1 VNDATPTL
9 VADGRRALLSR
20 LMVAAMRFARSPIF
34 VAMNERERRALRD
47 PRVFTIAPGAPFLD
61 TLARALLDGRL
72 VPGFPHP
79 DQPEALARAVI
90 YLPTQRAARALATRL
105 SELIS
110 GDAALLPRIVPLGEA
125 DDAELELAAGLLE
138 HADPQ
143 ALIAPPIA
151 PLERR
156 LLLAGLIQTFA
167 RSLAQE
173 RLREE
178 VRSDATR
185 DFLIPTSAA
194 DAVAIAA
201 DLEAL
206 MDDFTF
212 EDVPVARLA
221 DLVDGEYS
229 QYFDFTLRFL
239 RIATE
244 MWPAILKERQAS
256 DPAER
261 RSKLID
267 AQAALFRRQTPPGP
281 VIAAGS
287 TGSIPSTA
295 RLLGAIARLENG
307 AVVLPGIDRD
317 LDDESFAQIGW
328 IGGAQAGSEARDPGS
343 GHPQAMMARLV
354 AEELAVSRE
363 AIVELAPHE
372 AETPGNPRARF
383 FSEAM
388 RPAETTDRWSALETR
403 ARTDLALAG
412 TERITLV
419 EANDEREEALCI
431 AIALREALEVPE
443 KTAALITPDRGL
455 AARVCAELG
464 RWGVRSADS
473 AGTPLG
479 QSPAG
484 RLARLAADAAL
495 AGFDPPSCLA
505 LIAHPHLR
513 LGLTREAMRRAAN
526 ALEIGV
532 LRGPPAA
539 PGLDGLEA
547 ALARRRGEVEG
558 KDGWRLPRPV
568 KRLTAQDWEA
578 AADLISRLREAF
590 AGFPAPDARGDDPL
604 ALTAIA
610 AHHRA
615 VVEELLRL
623 PDDADTLSAD
633 DEAADALA
641 DWRAEPS
648 YDGLFALFDEC
659 GAQTQGA
666 LRGSFADYPAFFASL
681 AAQRVVRPDLRDV
694 HRRVKILGP
703 LEARLIAIDRVVL
716 GGLDEGVWPPA
727 PQTDAFLNRPMRSL
741 IGLLP
746 PERRI
751 GQSAHDFVQAACGE
765 EVIITRAKKRN
776 GAPTVPSRFVQ
787 RMKAFAGEELFREIT
802 ERGARLRYLARHAD
816 TDAPAPPLARPNP
829 RPDPGK
835 FPRKLSVTRIETLL
849 RDPYAI
855 FAQYVLGLDPLP
867 DLAAA
872 PGPSER
878 GTLVHALAEL
888 FVREYEEA
896 LPPNR
901 ETARATMQAI
911 LDAELAPYAAEF
923 PDIHAD
929 WLPRLTRIAMAL
941 VDWEYARRDALAR
954 VHVEL
959 KGEMEI
965 PLGGDTFTLSAR
977 ADRIEQRR
985 DGGVTA
991 LDFKSGKPPSAREIG
1006 VGFSPQLTLE
1016 AAILMRGGFKEIGPV
1031 GETPELVYVRASG
1044 GREALTET
1052 IVKPDRNDARAMPE
1066 IIEDHV
1072 ARLRGL
1078 VARFIKGELGY
1089 MSRPYPQF
1097 ARKYNDYDHLARVAE
1112 WSASG
1117 GGGGGEGEGA

>member
-1 VNDATPTL
+1 MQV
-9 VADGRRALLSR
+9 R
-20 LMVAAMRFARSPIF
+20 RFAKAMADR
-34 VAMNERERRALRD
+34 VAENEESWALRD
-47 PRVFTIAPGAPFLD
+47 PRVFTIAPGVPFLD

-72 VPGFPHP
+72 VPGFPEP
-79 DQPEALARAVI
+79 DRPDALARATI

-105 SELIS
+105 SQLLE

-125 DDAELELAAGLLE
+125 DDAELELAAGLLA
-138 HADPQ
+138 HADPE

-156 LLLAGLIQTFA
+156 LLLAGLIQAFA
-167 RSLAQE
+167 RSLAQGKNGDT
-173 RLREE
+173 

-194 DAVAIAA
+194 DAVALAA

-307 AVVLPGIDRD
+307 ALVLPGIDLD

-328 IGGAQAGSEARDPGS
+328 IGGAEAGEGGGGSPRDPGS
-343 GHPQAMMARLV
+343 GHPQAMMARLL
-354 AEELAVSRE
+354 AEELAIPRG
-363 AIVELAPHE
+363 AIMELAPHD
-372 AETPGNPRARF
+372 ADTPGNARARF

-412 TERITLV
+412 TQRITLV

-431 AIALREALEVPE
+431 AIALREALEEPE

-473 AGTPLG
+473 AGTPLA

-495 AGFDPPSCLA
+495 AGFDPLSCLA

-513 LGLTREAMRRAAN
+513 LGLSREAMRRAAS

-539 PGLDGLEA
+539 PGLDGLA
-547 ALARRRGEVEG
+547 TALARRREAVEG
-558 KDGWRLPRPV
+558 KEGWKAPRPV
-568 KRLTAQDWEA
+568 KRLTAQDWDA
-578 AADLISRLREAF
+578 AADLIARLRDAF
-590 AGFPAPDARGDDPL
+590 ADFLPDATPREASLTSL
-604 ALTAIA
+604 AGA
-610 AHHRA
+610 HRA
-615 VVEELLRL
+615 TVEALLRL
-623 PDDADTLSAD
+623 PEEVPDDVAFEVQDDADSVT
-633 DEAADALA
+633 

-648 YDGLFALFDEC
+648 YDSLFALFDEC
-659 GAQTQGA
+659 AAQDGGDAAGASVKG
-666 LRGSFADYPAFFASL
+666 GFADYPAFFASL

-703 LEARLIAIDRVVL
+703 LEARLIAVDRVVL

-751 GQSAHDFVQAACGE
+751 GQSAHDFVQAACGA
-765 EVIITRAKKRN
+765 EVIITRAGKRN

-787 RMKAFAGEELFREIT
+787 RMKAFAGEALFAEIA

-816 TDAPAPPLARPNP
+816 TDAPAKPLARPDP
-829 RPDPGK
+829 RPDPK
-835 FPRKLSVTRIETLL
+835 TFPDQLSVTRIETLL

-872 PGPSER
+872 PGPAER
-878 GTLVHALAEL
+878 GTLVHALAEH
-888 FVREYEEA
+888 FVEAYPDA
-896 LPPNR
+896 LPPDR

-911 LDAELAPYAAEF
+911 LDAQLAPYAQEF

-929 WLPRLTRIAMAL
+929 WLPRLTRIGMAL
-941 VDWEYARRDALAR
+941 VDWEYQRRDGLAR

-959 KGEMEI
+959 RGAMEI
-965 PLGGDTFTLSAR
+965 PFGSRTFRLTAR

-991 LDFKSGKPPSAREIG
+991 LDFKSGKPPSAKEIS

-1016 AAILMRGGFKEIGPV
+1016 AAMLMHGGFKEIGPV
-1031 GETPELVYVRASG
+1031 GETPELVYVRTSG
-1044 GREALTET
+1044 GREALSET
-1052 IVKPDRNDARAMPE
+1052 LVKPYKDDARAMPE
-1066 IIEDHV
+1066 IIADHL

-1097 ARKYNDYDHLARVAE
+1097 AKAYNDYDHLARVRE
-1112 WSASG
+1112 WSVSG
-1117 GGGGGEGEGA
+1117 GGGSDGGEA

>member
-1 VNDATPTL
+1 
-9 VADGRRALLSR
+9 
-20 LMVAAMRFARSPIF
+20 
-34 VAMNERERRALRD
+34 LRD

-72 VPGFPHP
+72 VPGFPGP
-79 DQPEALARAVI
+79 GAPEALARAVI

-105 SELIS
+105 SELVS

-156 LLLAGLIQTFA
+156 LLLAGLIQAFA
-167 RSLAQE
+167 RSLA
-173 RLREE
+173 LE
-178 VRSDATR
+178 VRSEATR

-194 DAVAIAA
+194 DAVALAA

-307 AVVLPGIDRD
+307 ALVLPGIDLD
-317 LDDESFAQIGW
+317 LDDESFDRIGR
-328 IGGAQAGSEARDPGS
+328 IGDDAGDGGALDSGS
-343 GHPQAMMARLV
+343 GHPQAMMARLLR
-354 AEELAVSRE
+354 EGLAIPRE
-363 AIVELAPHE
+363 AIIELAPR
-372 AETPGNPRARF
+372 AADAPARF
-383 FSEAM
+383 FSQVM
-388 RPAETTDRWSALETR
+388 RPAETTDRWSMIPDAER
-403 ARTDLALAG
+403 RALAQAG
-412 TERITLV
+412 LSGITLV

-431 AIALREALEVPE
+431 AIALREALEEPE

-473 AGTPLG
+473 AGTSLA

-513 LGLTREAMRRAAN
+513 LGLPVEDLRRAVS

-539 PGLDGLEA
+539 AGLDGLA
-547 ALARRRGEVEG
+547 TALARRQAEAAG
-558 KDGWRLPRPV
+558 DAGWKLPRPV
-568 KRLTAQDWEA
+568 RRLTERDWDA
-578 AADLISRLREAF
+578 AADLIARLRAAF
-590 AGFPAPDARGDDPL
+590 AKFPQDMEAGDHAL
-604 ALTAIA
+604 SLTALA
-610 AHHRA
+610 ARHRET
-615 VVEELLRL
+615 VDELLRL
-623 PDDADTLSAD
+623 PEDAQDDGTEESDTADT
-633 DEAADALA
+633 LA

-648 YDGLFALFDEC
+648 YDSLFALFDDC
-659 GAQTQGA
+659 AAQAEGPLQ
-666 LRGSFADYPAFFASL
+666 GSFADYPAFFAGL

-765 EVIITRAKKRN
+765 DVIITRARKRN

-787 RMKAFAGEELFREIT
+787 RMKAFAGEDLFREAG

-816 TDAPAPPLARPNP
+816 TDAPATPLARPDP
-829 RPDPGK
+829 RPDPAL

-878 GTLVHALAEL
+878 GTLVHALAER
-888 FVREYEEA
+888 FVRKYPDT
-896 LPPNR
+896 LPPDR
-901 ETARATMQAI
+901 ETARAVMQAI
-911 LDAELAPYAAEF
+911 LDEELAPYRSEF

-929 WLPRLTRIAMAL
+929 WLPRLSRIAMAL
-941 VDWEYARRDALAR
+941 VDWEYARRKALAR
-954 VHVEL
+954 IHVEL

-965 PLGGDTFTLSAR
+965 PLGGEVFTLTAR
-977 ADRIEQRR
+977 ADRIEQGRNA
-985 DGGVTA
+985 GVTA
-991 LDFKSGKPPSAREIG
+991 IDFKTGKPPSMKEIG

-1031 GETPELVYVRASG
+1031 AEAPELVYVRTSG
-1044 GREALTET
+1044 AREALEET
-1052 IVKPDRNDARAMPE
+1052 LVKPYKDDARPMPE
-1066 IIEDHV
+1066 IIDDHV
-1072 ARLRGL
+1072 KKLRGL
-1078 VARFIKGELGY
+1078 VTRFIKGELGY
-1089 MSRPYPQF
+1089 MSRPYPQY
-1097 ARKYNDYDHLARVAE
+1097 AKKYNEYDHLARVRE

-1117 GGGGGEGEGA
+1117 GSSEGGSGDGEGS

>member
-1 VNDATPTL
+1 
-9 VADGRRALLSR
+9 
-20 LMVAAMRFARSPIF
+20 M
-34 VAMNERERRALRD
+34 RD

-61 TLARALLDGRL
+61 TLARAFLDGRL
-72 VPGFPHP
+72 VPGFPDP
-79 DQPEALARAVI
+79 QAPEALARAVI

-105 SELIS
+105 SELLS

-125 DDAELELAAGLLE
+125 DDAELELAAGLVD

-156 LLLAGLIQTFA
+156 LLLAGLIQAFA
-167 RSLAQE
+167 RSLA
-173 RLREE
+173 RET
-178 VRSDATR
+178 RTDATR
-185 DFLIPTSAA
+185 DFLIPDSAA
-194 DAVAIAA
+194 DAVALAA

-239 RIATE
+239 QIATE

-267 AQAALFRRQTPPGP
+267 AQAASFARQTPPGP

-307 AVVLPGIDRD
+307 ALVLPGIDLD
-317 LDDESFAQIGW
+317 LDAESFDRIGR
-328 IGGAQAGSEARDPGS
+328 IGDDGDGAGLDSGS
-343 GHPQAMMARLV
+343 GHPQAMMARLLR
-354 AEELAVSRE
+354 EELAIPRE
-363 AIVELAPHE
+363 AIVELAPRSGD
-372 AETPGNPRARF
+372 APAPF
-383 FSEAM
+383 FSQVM
-388 RPAETTDRWSALETR
+388 RPAETTDRWSMIPDPER
-403 ARTDLALAG
+403 RSLAQAG
-412 TERITLV
+412 LSGVTLV

-431 AIALREALEVPE
+431 AIALREALEEPG

-473 AGTPLG
+473 AGTSLA

-495 AGFDPPSCLA
+495 ADFDPPSCLA
-505 LIAHPHLR
+505 LIAHPHLW
-513 LGLTREAMRRAAN
+513 LGLPVEDMRRAAS

-539 PGLDGLEA
+539 AGLDGLAA
-547 ALARRRGEVEG
+547 ALARRQAEAAGEEG
-558 KDGWRLPRPV
+558 WKLPRPV
-568 KRLTAQDWEA
+568 RRLTARDWEA
-578 AADLISRLREAF
+578 AADLIARLQQAF
-590 AGFPAPDARGDDPL
+590 AEFPQDVEAGDHAL
-604 ALTAIA
+604 SLTALA
-610 AHHRA
+610 ARHRET
-615 VVEELLRL
+615 VEALLRL
-623 PDDADTLSAD
+623 PEDAEDVAEGSDTADTV
-633 DEAADALA
+633 A

-648 YDGLFALFDEC
+648 YDSLFALFDEC
-659 GAQTQGA
+659 AAQGEGPLQ
-666 LRGSFADYPAFFASL
+666 GSFADYPAFFAGL

-716 GGLDEGVWPPA
+716 AGLDEGVWPPA

-765 EVIITRAKKRN
+765 DVIITRAKKRN
-776 GAPTVPSRFVQ
+776 GAPTVPSRFIQ
-787 RMKAFAGEELFREIT
+787 RMKAFAGEDLFREVG

-816 TDAPAPPLARPNP
+816 TEAPATPLARPNP
-829 RPDPGK
+829 RPDPTL
-835 FPRKLSVTRIETLL
+835 FPRKLSVTKIETLL

-878 GTLVHALAEL
+878 GTLVHALAER
-888 FVREYEEA
+888 FVGQFPDT
-896 LPPNR
+896 LPPER
-901 ETARATMQAI
+901 EKARAVMQAI
-911 LDAELAPYAAEF
+911 LDGELAPYRSEF

-954 VHVEL
+954 IHVEL

-965 PLGGDTFTLSAR
+965 PLGGEVFTLTAR
-977 ADRIEQRR
+977 ADRIEQHR
-985 DGGVTA
+985 DAGVTA
-991 LDFKSGKPPSAREIG
+991 IDFKTGKPPSMKEIC

-1016 AAILMRGGFKEIGPV
+1016 AAMLMRGGFKEIGPV
-1031 GETPELVYVRASG
+1031 AGVPELVYIRTSG
-1044 GREALTET
+1044 GGEALKET
-1052 IVKPDRNDARAMPE
+1052 LVRPEKDDTRPMPE
-1066 IIEDHV
+1066 IIDDHV
-1072 ARLRGL
+1072 TRLRGL

-1097 ARKYNDYDHLARVAE
+1097 AKKYNDYDHLARVKE

-1117 GGGGGEGEGA
+1117 GGGGSDGEGA

>member
-1 VNDATPTL
+1 L
-9 VADGRRALLSR
+9 Q
-20 LMVAAMRFARSPIF
+20 
-34 VAMNERERRALRD
+34 D
-47 PRVFTIAPGAPFLD
+47 PRVFSIAPGAPFLD

-72 VPGFPHP
+72 VPGFPEP
-79 DQPEALARAVI
+79 DRPDALARATI

-105 SELIS
+105 SQLLE

-125 DDAELELAAGLLE
+125 DDAELELAAGLLA

-173 RLREE
+173 T
-178 VRSDATR
+178 RSDATR

-194 DAVAIAA
+194 DAVALAA

-212 EDVPVARLA
+212 EDVPVARLS

-307 AVVLPGIDRD
+307 ALVLPGIDRD

-328 IGGAQAGSEARDPGS
+328 IGGSEAGSEARDPGS

-354 AEELAVSRE
+354 AEELGISRE
-363 AIVELAPHE
+363 AIVELAPHDAE
-372 AETPGNPRARF
+372 APGNGRARF

-403 ARTDLALAG
+403 ARMDLALAG

-419 EANDEREEALCI
+419 EATDEREEALCI
-431 AIALREALEVPE
+431 AIALREALEEPE

-473 AGTPLG
+473 AGTPLA

-513 LGLTREAMRRAAN
+513 LGLTREAMRRAAS

-547 ALARRRGEVEG
+547 ALARRRGAVEG
-558 KDGWRLPRPV
+558 EEGWKTPRPV
-568 KRLTAQDWEA
+568 KRLTAQDWDA
-578 AADLISRLREAF
+578 AADLIARLRDAF
-590 AGFPAPDARGDDPL
+590 AGFPADAAPREASLTGLASAHRKTIEVLLQLPEEMPDDVAFE
-604 ALTAIA
+604 AQ
-610 AHHRA
+610 
-615 VVEELLRL
+615 
-623 PDDADTLSAD
+623 DDADSLT
-633 DEAADALA
+633 

-648 YDGLFALFDEC
+648 YDSLFALFDEC
-659 GAQTQGA
+659 AAQDGGDDAGASLKG
-666 LRGSFADYPAFFASL
+666 GFADYPAFFASL

-787 RMKAFAGEELFREIT
+787 RMKAFAGEELFAEIA

-816 TDAPAPPLARPNP
+816 TDAPAKPLARPDP

-835 FPRKLSVTRIETLL
+835 FPSQLSVTKIETLL

-878 GTLVHALAEL
+878 GTLVHALAEN
-888 FVREYEEA
+888 FVRAYEKA
-896 LPPNR
+896 LPPDR
-901 ETARATMQAI
+901 KTARATMQAL
-911 LDAELAPYAAEF
+911 LDAELAPYAQEF

-941 VDWEYARRDALAR
+941 VDWEYERRAALAQ

-959 KGEMEI
+959 RGEIEI
-965 PLGGDTFTLSAR
+965 PLGSRTFRLSAR

-1006 VGFSPQLTLE
+1006 VGFAPQLTLE
-1016 AAILMRGGFKEIGPV
+1016 AAILMQGGFKEIGPV
-1031 GETPELVYVRASG
+1031 TETPELVYVRASG

-1066 IIEDHV
+1066 IIADHV

-1097 ARKYNDYDHLARVAE
+1097 AKSYNDYDHLARVRE
-1112 WSASG
+1112 WSVSG
-1117 GGGGGEGEGA
+1117 GGSDGGEA